1 MASVKLIVGLGNP
14 GAEYEF
20 SPHNMGFAVV
30 DRLAERHAVRVT
42 RKQWQSLC
50 GKLELSSRES
60 DSGDENAIWLIEPQT
75 FMNLSGAAVKEWLVK
90 TGSAPEE
97 MLVVHDELDLPWGSI
112 RIRPR
117 GGSAGHHGLES
128 IIGSIA
134 SPDFP
139 RLRIGVAPEKRG
151 ADSVEY
157 LLSPVKRSMRAEMD
171 EMIGRA
177 ADAVE
182 TILKHGVVKAMN
194 QFNKR
199 APGAEPG
206 PGEDK
211 N

>member
-30 DRLAERHAVRVT
+30 ERLANRHAVRLT

-50 GKLELSSRES
+50 GKLEWSGRHGGAGEES
-60 DSGDENAIWLIEPQT
+60 TLWLIQPQT
-75 FMNLSGAAVKEWLVK
+75 FMNLSGAAVKEWLAK
-90 TGSAPEE
+90 TGSTPEE
-97 MLVVHDELDLPWGSI
+97 MLVVYDELDLPWGSI

-128 IIGSIA
+128 IIGSIG

-139 RLRIGVAPEKRG
+139 RLRIGVSPERRG
-151 ADSVEY
+151 GDPVEY
-157 LLSPVKRSMRAEMD
+157 LLSPVKRSLRAEMD
-171 EMIGRA
+171 EIIDRA

-182 TILKHGVVKAMN
+182 AILNHGVAKAMN

-199 APGAEPG
+199 TPGAEPG
-206 PGEDK
+206 AAEEK

>member
-30 DRLAERHAVRVT
+30 ERLAARHAVRLT
-42 RKQWQSLC
+42 RRQWQSLC
-50 GKLELSSRES
+50 GKLDLGGRQGGGEETAL
-60 DSGDENAIWLIEPQT
+60 WLIQPQT

-90 TGSAPEE
+90 TGSSPEE
-97 MLVVHDELDLPWGSI
+97 MLVIYDELDLPWGSI
-112 RIRPR
+112 RIRQR

-134 SPDFP
+134 SRDFP
-139 RLRIGVAPEKRG
+139 RLRVGVAPERRS

-157 LLSPVKRSMRAEMD
+157 LLSPVKRSQRAEMD
-171 EMIGRA
+171 EMIDRA

-182 TILKHGVVKAMN
+182 TILQHGVVKAMN

-199 APGAEPG
+199 APGAEPD
-206 PGEDK
+206 PGEDR